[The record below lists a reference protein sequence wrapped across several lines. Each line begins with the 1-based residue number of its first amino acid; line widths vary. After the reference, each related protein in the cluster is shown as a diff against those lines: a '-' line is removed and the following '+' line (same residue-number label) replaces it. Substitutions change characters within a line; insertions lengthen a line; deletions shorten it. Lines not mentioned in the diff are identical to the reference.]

1 MKGFNLKDDNLC
13 SATGGT
19 QIFIKSLTGRITNL
33 SDLNLDEAVE
43 TIKKKIQS
51 KEGIPLD
58 KQILIYGGKRLENGH
73 KISDYNIKDKDTIH
87 MVLTLY

>member
-1 MKGFNLKDDNLC
+1 MLRN
-13 SATGGT
+13 
-19 QIFIKSLTGRITNL
+19 RRHTNIYTKIISVRDGYL
-33 SDLNLDEAVE
+33 AILNDLNPDDTVE

-51 KEGIPLD
+51 KTGIPSDRLY
-58 KQILIYGGKRLENGH
+58 LMYGGKELENGR